1 MKLPAWTLVAPVL
14 GWFVLG
20 GTMLGWG
27 GGYLLV
33 VVAGLVACVFAGVFH
48 AEVVAHR
55 VGEPFGTLVLAIVI
69 TVIEVALIVTLI
81 RAGGPEA
88 TAIARDTVFAAVMII
103 LNGIVGVCLLVGG
116 MRYREQEF
124 HLQGT
129 SAGLTTL
136 SAIAV
141 LTMVLPNYT
150 ETTPGPYY
158 SATQLAFVAI
168 VTLLLYGV
176 YVLVQTVRHRD
187 YFLPANPQEQHA
199 ALPGNR
205 ATAVSGVLM
214 VVALAAVVLSA
225 KALAPTAEK
234 ALNAMGAPAA
244 SVGVLVA
251 LVVMMPEGFA
261 AVRNARANRL
271 QTSLNLAIGSALAS
285 IGLSIPTVATM
296 SLVYGWTLTLGLDPK
311 NTALLVL
318 TLFISALSLSTGR
331 TTVMQ
336 GAVHLVIFAVYLMI
350 SVVP

>member
-1 MKLPAWTLVAPVL
+1 LL
-14 GWFVLG
+14 GTVIAA
-20 GTMLGWG
+20 
-27 GGYLLV
+27 V
-33 VVAGLVACVFAGVFH
+33 HH
-48 AEVVAHR
+48 AEVIAHR
-55 VGEPFGTLVLAIVI
+55 VGEPFGTLVLAIAI
-69 TVIEVALIVTLI
+69 TVIEVALIVTLM

-88 TAIARDTVFAAVMII
+88 MAIARDTVFAAVMIT

-129 SAGLTTL
+129 GAALTTL
-136 SAIAV
+136 STIAV
-141 LTMVLPNYT
+141 LTMILPNYT

-176 YVLVQTVRHRD
+176 FVLVQTVRHREF
-187 YFLPANPQEQHA
+187 FLPANPQEQHA
-199 ALPGNR
+199 PLPGNR
-205 ATAVSGVLM
+205 TTAVSGVLM

-225 KALAPTAEK
+225 KALAPTVEK
-234 ALNAMGAPAA
+234 ALAAMGAPPA
-244 SVGVLVA
+244 SVGVIVA

-261 AVRNARANRL
+261 AVRAARANRL
-271 QTSLNLAIGSALAS
+271 QTSLNLALGSAVAS
-285 IGLSIPTVATM
+285 IGLSIPAVATL

-311 NTALLVL
+311 NTALLML

-336 GAVHLVIFAVYLMI
+336 GAVHLVIFAVYLMV

>member
-1 MKLPAWTLVAPVL
+1 MKNPVWSLVVPVL
-14 GWFVLG
+14 GWLALG

-27 GGYLLV
+27 GWYLLA

-55 VGEPFGTLVLAIVI
+55 VGEPFGTLVLAIAI
-69 TVIEVALIVTLI
+69 TVIEVALIVTLM

-88 TAIARDTVFAAVMII
+88 MAIARDTVFAAVMII

-129 SAGLTTL
+129 SAALSTL

-141 LTMVLPNYT
+141 LTMILPNYT

-158 SATQLAFVAI
+158 SATQLGFVAG

-176 YVLVQTVRHRD
+176 FVLVQTVRHRE
-187 YFLPANPQEQHA
+187 FLLPAN
-199 ALPGNR
+199 R
-205 ATAVSGVLM
+205 TTAVSGVLM

-225 KALAPTAEK
+225 KALAPTVEK
-234 ALNAMGAPAA
+234 ALAAMGAPPA
-244 SVGVLVA
+244 SIGVIVA

-261 AVRNARANRL
+261 AVRAARANRL
-271 QTSLNLAIGSALAS
+271 QTSLNLALGSAVAS
-285 IGLSIPTVATM
+285 IGLSIPAVATL

-311 NTALLVL
+311 NTALLIL

-336 GAVHLVIFAVYLMI
+336 GAVHLVIFAVYLMVSI
-350 SVVP
+350 VP

>member
-1 MKLPAWTLVAPVL
+1 VVPVL
-14 GWFVLG
+14 GWLALG
-20 GTMLGWG
+20 ATMLGWG
-27 GGYLLV
+27 GWYLV
-33 VVAGLVACVFAGVFH
+33 VVVASLVACVFAGVFH

-55 VGEPFGTLVLAIVI
+55 VGEPFGTLVLAIAI
-69 TVIEVALIVTLI
+69 TVIEVALIVTLM

-88 TAIARDTVFAAVMII
+88 MAIARDTVFAAVMIT

-129 SAGLTTL
+129 GAALTTL
-136 SAIAV
+136 STIAV
-141 LTMVLPNYT
+141 LTMILPNYT

-176 YVLVQTVRHRD
+176 FVLVQTVRHREF
-187 YFLPANPQEQHA
+187 FLPANPQEQHA
-199 ALPGNR
+199 PLPGNR
-205 ATAVSGVLM
+205 TTAVSGVLM

-225 KALAPTAEK
+225 KALAPTVEK
-234 ALNAMGAPAA
+234 ALAAMGAPPA
-244 SVGVLVA
+244 SVGVIVA

-261 AVRNARANRL
+261 AVRAARANRL
-271 QTSLNLAIGSALAS
+271 QTSLNLALGSAVAS
-285 IGLSIPTVATM
+285 IGLSIPAVATL

-311 NTALLVL
+311 NTALLML

-336 GAVHLVIFAVYLMI
+336 GAVHLVIFAVYLMV